1 MSEMPL
7 KKSPARSRAW
17 LYVLASV
24 LVMALVLL
32 LVVIRAERGSEA
44 EVARPQEVSSAH
56 QAKPAP
62 MPEPVSASAPALA
75 PASAP
80 APAPAAFPD
89 TVEGLAAMA
98 SAGNARAC
106 FELGE
111 RSRLGKGT
119 IRDDEEALRWYERA
133 SACGDVDVFV
143 RLAKVYE
150 VWGYKA
156 RAEVLYEKAAFSG
169 NHEAQLWMAH
179 APRFVEVPERYAW
192 LNICASWGDTVSMSG
207 LDALEAANPSSVIAK
222 GQLRSREILKLIESG
237 KSGKIVSPATDGR

>member
-1 MSEMPL
+1 MYEMPL
-7 KKSPARSRAW
+7 KKPPARSRAW
-17 LYVLASV
+17 LYVLAPV

-32 LVVIRAERGSEA
+32 LVVIQAERGSEV
-44 EVARPQEVSSAH
+44 EVSRPQEVSSAH
-56 QAKPAP
+56 PAKPAP
-62 MPEPVSASAPALA
+62 MPEPVSAPAPTSA

-80 APAPAAFPD
+80 SPSAFPE

-179 APRFVEVPERYAW
+179 APRFAEVPERYAW
-192 LNICASWGDTVSMSG
+192 LNICASWGDTVSMSA
-207 LDALEAANPSSVIAK
+207 LDALEKANPSSVIAK

-237 KSGKIVSPATDGR
+237 KSGEIVSPATDGR